1 MPAGPSEVLVIA
13 DRDANAAF
21 VASDLLSQC
30 EHGKDSQ
37 AVLVSD
43 CREKIRETLEQ
54 VRTQSAKLSRSGFV
68 ESSMKKSFA
77 ILVDDMDE
85 AMGVSNA
92 YAPEHLILQISD
104 WKKRIREITNA
115 GSVFCG
121 AFSPESAGDYCSG
134 TNHTLPT
141 SGFAKS
147 FSGVGVESFGK
158 WVTFQNLSRKGLV
171 GIAGDTLAMA
181 RKE

>member
-13 DRDANAAF
+13 DQDADAAF
-21 VASDLLSQC
+21 VAADLLSQC

-43 CREKIRETLEQ
+43 CQEKIRETLAE
-54 VRTQSAKLSRSGFV
+54 VRAQSAKLSRMGFV

-77 ILVDDMDE
+77 VLVDDIDE
-85 AMGVSNA
+85 AVAVSNA
-92 YAPEHLILQISD
+92 YAPEHLILQISNWQNRVRD
-104 WKKRIREITNA
+104 VLNA

-121 AFSPESAGDYCSG
+121 AYSPESAGDYCSG

-141 SGFAKS
+141 S
-147 FSGVGVESFGK
+147 
-158 WVTFQNLSRKGLV
+158 
-171 GIAGDTLAMA
+171 
-181 RKE
+181 